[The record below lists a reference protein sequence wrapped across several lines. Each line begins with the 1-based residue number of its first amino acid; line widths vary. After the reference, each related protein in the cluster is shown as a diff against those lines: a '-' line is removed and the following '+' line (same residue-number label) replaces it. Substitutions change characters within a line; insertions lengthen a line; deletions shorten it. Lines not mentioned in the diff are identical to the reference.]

1 MKKTFKSQDVE
12 PDEADLNISRNPLKT
27 YLARLKAFSPNAWY
41 FLWSTFFFGL
51 AGGVNQLLFNF
62 YVLSQG
68 YTEATLG
75 NLVTARSLTTLLTAL
90 PMGYLVNKIA
100 RKNAFI
106 LSHLAF
112 VIAMTMMILLPSVP
126 MFLAMSVVQGLSQA
140 LSVVASGPFLMEN
153 SQETERTYL
162 FSFSSGIRMTA
173 TSIGEWFGGYL
184 PGFFAGMLLVSAMNT
199 KAYSGALWFVVL
211 FALLSVIPA
220 LSMKEP
226 SKDQQATY
234 SVFAPF
240 SYFKRAPGKLTKLI
254 LPNLITSIG
263 AGMVMPFMNVFF
275 RNVHQQSDASI
286 GVIFAWG
293 SLAMGFGLIIAPM
306 LAERFGKIQV
316 VVLTQALSIPF
327 LALLGFT
334 PFFELAVIAYYIRL
348 TLMNMS
354 GPIFSTFAMEQVEPE
369 ARAML
374 ASLNSMAFNFGW
386 AFSPTISGILQEK
399 HGFRP
404 PFTITLVLYTISTL
418 MYFLWFWYKKNQKVA
433 EEIVS
438 DISKS

>member
-1 MKKTFKSQDVE
+1 MTKNEPNDAEK
-12 PDEADLNISRNPLKT
+12 PDETSLDIKRNPFKT
-27 YLARLKAFSPNAWY
+27 YLARLKAFSPNARLY
-41 FLWSTFFFGL
+41 LWSVFFFGL

-75 NLVTARSLTTLLTAL
+75 NLVTARSFTTLLAAL
-90 PMGYLVNKIA
+90 PMGYLVDKLG

-106 LSHLAF
+106 YSHLAF
-112 VIAMTMMILLPSVP
+112 GISMTVMILLPSVP
-126 MFLAMSVVQGLSQA
+126 VFIAMSVVQGLSQA
-140 LSVVASGPFLMEN
+140 LSVVAMGPFLMEN
-153 SQETERTYL
+153 SQEAERTYL

-173 TSIGEWFGGYL
+173 TSIGEWLGGYL
-184 PGFFAGMLLVSAMNT
+184 PGFFAGILLVNLMDT

-211 FALLSVIPA
+211 FSIISTIPA
-220 LSMKEP
+220 LMMRVNK
-226 SKDQQATY
+226 KDPLATQ

-240 SYFKRAPGKLTKLI
+240 TYFKRAPKKLIRLI

-263 AGMVMPFMNVFF
+263 AGMIMPFMNVFF
-275 RNVHQQSDASI
+275 RNVHTQSDASI

-293 SLAMGFGLIIAPM
+293 SLAMGAGLIIAPM

-334 PFFELAVIAYYIRL
+334 PYFELAVIAYYIRL

-354 GPIFSTFAMEQVEPE
+354 SPIFSTFAMEQVEPE

-404 PFTITLVLYTISTL
+404 PFMITLSLYAISTT
-418 MYFLWFWYKKNQKVA
+418 MYFLWFWYRKKGTKTEVA
-433 EEIVS
+433 
-438 DISKS
+438 

>member
-1 MKKTFKSQDVE
+1 MKNLSSVGE
-12 PDEADLNISRNPLKT
+12 PDPKNLDIKSNPFKT
-27 YLARLKAFSPNAWY
+27 YLARLKAFSPNARLY
-41 FLWSTFFFGL
+41 LWSIFLFGL
-51 AGGVNQLLFNF
+51 SSGVNQLLFNF

-75 NLVTARSLTTLLTAL
+75 NLVTARSLTTLLAAL
-90 PMGYLVNKIA
+90 PMGYLVNKLG

-106 LSHLAF
+106 VSHTAF
-112 VIAMTMMILLPSVP
+112 GFSMMIMLLFPSVP
-126 MFLAMSVVQGLSQA
+126 IFLMMSVVQGLSQA
-140 LSVVASGPFLMEN
+140 LSVVAMGPFLMEN

-162 FSFSSGIRMTA
+162 FSFASGIRMTA
-173 TSIGEWFGGYL
+173 TSIGEWIGGYL
-184 PGFFAGMLLVSAMNT
+184 PGFFAGMLLVNIMDT
-199 KAYSGALWFVVL
+199 KAYSSALWLVVL
-211 FALLSVIPA
+211 LPLISTLPA
-220 LSMKEP
+220 FMMKVDKSDP
-226 SKDQQATY
+226 RSSL

-240 SYFKRAPGKLTKLI
+240 TYFKRAPKKLTKLI

-263 AGMVMPFMNVFF
+263 AGMIMPFMNVFF
-275 RNVHQQSDASI
+275 RNVHSQSDASI
-286 GVIFAWG
+286 GVVFAWG
-293 SLAMGFGLIIAPM
+293 SLAMGAGLIIAPM

-334 PFFELAVIAYYIRL
+334 PYFELAVIAYYIRL

-354 GPIFSTFAMEQVEPE
+354 SPIFSTFAMEQVEPE

-399 HGFRP
+399 HGFGP
-404 PFTITLVLYTISTL
+404 PFTITLTLYAISTT
-418 MYFLWFWYKKNQKVA
+418 MYYLWFWHRKKKNVLREDSSHLA
-433 EEIVS
+433 EG
-438 DISKS
+438 